1 MTDMT
6 DTRSE
11 PERGLLDGLRGDLI
25 VTFAFVVVLIFV
37 IVAVSAPWIT
47 PYSAY
52 TQRLQEIL
60 QPPSAKH
67 WLGTDG
73 YGRDEL
79 SRLFLAIRSSM
90 AIGVIVAVVSTIF
103 GLFLALVS
111 GYLGGVVDFVISRII
126 DVGLAFPTL
135 VLSLALITAIGVGA
149 KGTVI
154 ALILGFI
161 PFTARVLRSAVLS
174 VRQEAF
180 IESARVTGVHP
191 ARIVLRHV
199 LPNLLGTTT
208 VQTTM
213 VFAYAILGEAGLS
226 YVGLGVQ
233 APTPSLGNMIANGQ
247 TQILEVPRLTV
258 IPGVAVAVI
267 IMALLLIGDKLRDA
281 SDPLT
286 VR

>member
-1 MTDMT
+1 MA
-6 DTRSE
+6 R
-11 PERGLLDGLRGDLI
+11 LRGDWI
-25 VTFAFVVVLIFV
+25 VSIAFVVVVAFV
-37 IVAVSAPWIT
+37 IIALFAPWLA
-47 PYSAY
+47 PHDPY

-60 QPPSAKH
+60 RPPSGKH
-67 WLGTDG
+67 LLGTDG

-79 SRLFLAIRSSM
+79 SRLIIGIRSSM
-90 AIGVIVAVVSTIF
+90 LIGVIVAVTSTLL
-103 GLFLALVS
+103 GLILALVS

-135 VLSLALITAIGVGA
+135 VLSLALISAIGVGA

-199 LPNLLGTTT
+199 LPNLIGTTT

-258 IPGVAVAVI
+258 IPGLAVAII

>member
-1 MTDMT
+1 MTQVSS
-6 DTRSE
+6 TRTGG
-11 PERGLLDGLRGDLI
+11 GLLARARGDWI
-25 VTFAFVVVLIFV
+25 VAIACVVVLIYLV
-37 IVAVSAPWIT
+37 IAVGARWLM
-47 PYSAY
+47 PYDPDA
-52 TQRLQEIL
+52 QQLQEIL
-60 QPPSAKH
+60 QPPSFAH
-67 WLGTDG
+67 PLGTDG

-79 SRLFLAIRSSM
+79 SRLFLAIRSSVL
-90 AIGVIVAVVSTIF
+90 IGVIVAAVSSFF
-103 GLFLALVS
+103 GLVLALVS

-135 VLSLALITAIGVGA
+135 VLSLALISAIGVGA

-174 VRQEAF
+174 LRQEAY

-191 ARIVLRHV
+191 VKIVLRHV
-199 LPNLLGTTT
+199 LPNLVGTTT

-233 APTPSLGNMIANGQ
+233 PPTPSLGNMIAAGQ

-258 IPGVAVAVI
+258 VPGTTAAII
-267 IMALLLIGDKLRDA
+267 IMALLLIGDALRDA